1 MDFNNLLQMG
11 AAAIQ
16 NNSDDATTSLDTGA
30 ITGAIGKLLQGSNG
44 SFDLSSIMNGISSN
58 GSLSEIVTS
67 WIGNGEN
74 MPIDPSQIT
83 QLLGEDKVQE
93 FASNLGLSGE
103 SATQALADALPQVV
117 DKATSA
123 DNDMMSQMLE
133 QVGGVDGAMGMFKKV
148 FS

>member
-1 MDFNNLLQMG
+1 MDFNNLFQMG
-11 AAAIQ
+11 AEAIK

-30 ITGAIGKLLQGSNG
+30 ITGAIGNLLQGSNG
-44 SFDLSSIMNGISSN
+44 SLDLSSIMSSISSN
-58 GSLSEIVTS
+58 SSLSEIVSS
-67 WIGNGEN
+67 WIGSGEN

-103 SATQALADALPQVV
+103 SASLALADALPQLV

-148 FS
+148 FG